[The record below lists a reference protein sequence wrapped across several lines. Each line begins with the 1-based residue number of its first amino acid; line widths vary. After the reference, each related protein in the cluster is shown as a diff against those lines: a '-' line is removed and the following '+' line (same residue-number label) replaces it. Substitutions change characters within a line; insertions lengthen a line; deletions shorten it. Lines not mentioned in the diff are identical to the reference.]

1 MIQSFNQVRL
11 SNQFMSA
18 SGGRLL
24 VSNSGVVYQSETG
37 QFITAS
43 QTGAFGGSA
52 NTGALTGV
60 FYPLTGNPSGFI
72 LPAQTG
78 AFSSNSNV
86 AATGAIFATYTGN
99 IQDFVTGISPT
110 GLDNYFIQ
118 FPFNF
123 SSTPRVLTTVEVTGN
138 IVYGTAISN
147 RTVSGFTALFSDY
160 IAESGVKLNVY
171 ATIN

>member
-1 MIQSFNQVRL
+1 MIQSFNQIRL

-37 QFITAS
+37 QFITSS
-43 QTGAFGGSA
+43 QTGAFGGSV
-52 NTGALTGV
+52 NTGQLTGA
-60 FYPLTGNPSGFI
+60 FYPLNSNPSGYI
-72 LPAQTG
+72 STTQTG
-78 AFSSNSNV
+78 TFASLTNL

-99 IQDFVTGISPT
+99 IQDFATGITPT
-110 GLDNYFIQ
+110 GLDTYFIQ

-123 SSTPRVLTTVEVTGN
+123 SVTPRVLTTVEVTGS
-138 IVYGTAISN
+138 IIYGTAVSN